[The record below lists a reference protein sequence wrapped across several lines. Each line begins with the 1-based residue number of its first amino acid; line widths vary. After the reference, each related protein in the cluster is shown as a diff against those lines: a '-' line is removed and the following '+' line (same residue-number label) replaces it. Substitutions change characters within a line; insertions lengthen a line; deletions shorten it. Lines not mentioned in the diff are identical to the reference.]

1 MEKVCILQKMNKFIT
16 FEGGEGT
23 GKSTQAKLLLK
34 SIKNS
39 FQKATLT
46 REPGGSKTGEQIRKI
61 IVQKKY
67 RVHSLT
73 ELLLIYA
80 SRNENLNN
88 IIIPKLKN
96 KEIVICDRYIDS
108 TFVYQIMGKNIS
120 KSNFEYLNKLIVEK
134 YIPKITFVL
143 DIDPKIGIERSLK
156 IKREETKYEELP
168 IKFHQNLRKS
178 FVDLSKKKKRIRLL
192 DGNRPIKEI
201 HKEIITIVNNE
212 NMFKKLEPIKFN
224 ST

>member
-168 IKFHQNLRKS
+168 INFHQNLRKS
-178 FVDLSKKKKRIRLL
+178 FVDLSRKKKK
-192 DGNRPIKEI
+192 D
-201 HKEIITIVNNE
+201 
-212 NMFKKLEPIKFN
+212 
-224 ST
+224 